1 MELSAISAVNSG
13 SVNCLLSKG
22 ANRTFRG
29 CCVRGLK
36 ASFLGDEDPKKKKT
50 RVEPKGSLL
59 GSDAGPCILP
69 AASWREEGRLP
80 RGGYHPRTGRAR
92 EMSPVRRTSQRS
104 GLKGRAAGLTPHRGR
119 RGETGRERLK
129 RRSSSDR
136 VVWWADPLPHL
147 RCSHPAVSS
156 RPRGWGEVGGGS
168 RRAWAKGSPTGVRT
182 GGAFRVPDRENFM
195 SVLEC
200 HLCRTKSLLGLP
212 VWDDLLSVSFKP
224 VQPAKP

>member
-1 MELSAISAVNSG
+1 MFEVSRQAFWEMRI
-13 SVNCLLSKG
+13 
-22 ANRTFRG
+22 R
-29 CCVRGLK
+29 
-36 ASFLGDEDPKKKKT
+36 KKKKT

-59 GSDAGPCILP
+59 GSDAGPCILL

-119 RGETGRERLK
+119 RGEAGGERLK

-156 RPRGWGEVGGGS
+156 RPGVGGRWGEDLAAPG
-168 RRAWAKGSPTGVRT
+168 RRVRPRAS
-182 GGAFRVPDRENFM
+182 GPGA
-195 SVLEC
+195 
-200 HLCRTKSLLGLP
+200 
-212 VWDDLLSVSFKP
+212 LSVFLTGRIS
-224 VQPAKP
+224 